1 MAPSLTLG
9 KSKPPGVKGAM
20 HTSILPESFLALLA
34 TLAPCFHVPSAAN
47 FTQLVGG
54 WVHCLGRRTITAV
67 ALASGTVGVQ
77 HISTLHRFFSR
88 ARWSLD
94 EVGHVLFRLAL
105 AWIPADQPVLL
116 LVDDTLA
123 RKGGKCISL
132 ASMHH
137 DPLLSTGRKPFF
149 SFGHV
154 WVVLALWVPLP
165 MRPSRGFALP
175 ILFRLYVGSKRGG
188 QADAPSRPG
197 RGARRQAADRAFPAG
212 TRPTKLELARDLVS
226 LVVPWAG
233 ERTLSVVCD
242 SAYAGRMMLERRPPR
257 VQVIS
262 RLRMDAALWT
272 PPPLRIP
279 GEKGRPRRRGR
290 RLPAPKQT
298 AAACRNWR
306 SVSIAIYGKQVTTQL
321 FSFTALWYTALR
333 EHPVRIVVVRDPA
346 GKRKDEA
353 FFCTDPTVSPTCILE
368 TYARRW
374 TLEVA
379 FHDTKQFLGFEHPQ
393 SQAEPAVLRTAPM
406 AFVVYDLVLLWS
418 ADQVQSEGP
427 LRWIPRPWY
436 GAKSAPSFSDMLTAL
451 RREGWRRAILAPPC
465 PTRWMQNAPPAWS
478 DALLA
483 TA

>member
-1 MAPSLTLG
+1 
-9 KSKPPGVKGAM
+9 M
-20 HTSILPESFLALLA
+20 HPSILPESFLALLA
-34 TLAPCFHVPSAAN
+34 LFAPCFHAPSAAN
-47 FTQLVGG
+47 FTLLVGG

-67 ALASGTVGVQ
+67 ALASGAVGVQ
-77 HISTLHRFFSR
+77 HVSTLHRFFSR
-88 ARWSLD
+88 ARWSMD

-105 AWIPADQPVLL
+105 AWMPADQPVLL

-165 MRPSRGFALP
+165 LGPAHGFALP
-175 ILFRLYVGSKRGG
+175 ILFRLYVGSRRGG
-188 QADAPSRPG
+188 RADAPSRSSQ
-197 RGARRQAADRAFPAG
+197 GARCQAADRAYPAG
-212 TRPTKLELARDLVS
+212 TRPTKLELARELIG

-233 ERTLSVVCD
+233 ERTLWVACD
-242 SAYAGRMMLERRPPR
+242 SAYAGRTLLEQRPPH

-272 PPPLRIP
+272 SPPRRIP
-279 GEKGRPRRRGR
+279 SQKGRPRRRGR

-306 SVSIAIYGKQVTTQL
+306 SVPVAIYGRRVTTSL

-353 FFCTDPTVSPTCILE
+353 FFCTDPTVSPTFILE

-374 TLEVA
+374 TLEVT

-393 SQAEPAVLRTAPM
+393 SQAAPAVLRTAPM

-418 ADQVQSEGP
+418 ADQLHREGA
-427 LRWIPRPWY
+427 LHWIPRPWY
-436 GAKSAPSFSDMLTAL
+436 RAKSAPSFSDMLTAL
-451 RREGWRRAILAPPC
+451 RREGWRQAIFVPPS
-465 PTRWMQNAPPAWS
+465 PTCWMQNTPPAWP

>member
-1 MAPSLTLG
+1 
-9 KSKPPGVKGAM
+9 M
-20 HTSILPESFLALLA
+20 HPSILPESFLGLLA
-34 TLAPCFHVPSAAN
+34 LFAPCFHTPSATN
-47 FTQLVGG
+47 FAVLIAG

-67 ALASGTVGVQ
+67 ALAAGTVGTQ

-88 ARWSLD
+88 AQWSLD

-105 AWIPADQPVLL
+105 VWIPADQPVFL

-154 WVVLALWVPLP
+154 WVVLALWAPLP
-165 MRPSRGFALP
+165 MGPSRGFALP
-175 ILFRLYVGSKRGG
+175 ILFRLYVGGRRGG
-188 QADAPSRPG
+188 RADAPSRPG
-197 RGARRQAADRAFPAG
+197 QGVRYQAADRAYPAG
-212 TRPTKLELARDLVS
+212 SRPTKLELARDLVS
-226 LVVPWAG
+226 LVASWAG
-233 ERTLSVVCD
+233 ERTLDVVCD
-242 SAYAGRMMLERRPPR
+242 SAYAGRMMLEQRPPH

-272 PPPLRIP
+272 PPPVRSP
-279 GEKGRPRRRGR
+279 GQKGRPRRRGR
-290 RLPAPKQT
+290 RLPAPKQV

-306 SVSIAIYGKQVTTQL
+306 SVQVAIYGKQVTTQL

-353 FFCTDPTVSPTCILE
+353 FFCTDPTVSPICILE

-374 TLEVA
+374 TIEVA
-379 FHDTKQFLGFEHPQ
+379 FHDAKQFLGFAHPQ
-393 SQAEPAVLRTAPM
+393 SQAAPAVRRTAPM

-418 ADQVQSEGP
+418 AAQVQQGTALP
-427 LRWIPRPWY
+427 WILRPWY
-436 GAKSAPSFSDMLTAL
+436 RTKSAPSFSDMLTAL
-451 RREGWRRAILAPPC
+451 RQEGWRRAIFAPPY
-465 PTRWMQNAPPAWS
+465 PTRWMQNAPPVWS

>member
-1 MAPSLTLG
+1 
-9 KSKPPGVKGAM
+9 M
-20 HTSILPESFLALLA
+20 HRTILPETFIVLLDA
-34 TLAPCFHVPSAAN
+34 FQPCFHAPSAAN
-47 FTQLVGG
+47 FAVLIAG

-67 ALASGTVGVQ
+67 ALASGAVGVQ

-105 AWIPADQPVLL
+105 VWMPAEQPILL

-165 MRPSRGFALP
+165 MGPSRGFALP
-175 ILFRLYVGSKRGG
+175 ILFRLYVGSRRGG
-188 QADAPSRPG
+188 RADAPSRPG
-197 RGARRQAADRAFPAG
+197 QGARRQAADRAYPAG
-212 TRPTKLELARDLVS
+212 GRPTKLELARDLVS
-226 LVVPWAG
+226 LVASWTG
-233 ERTLSVVCD
+233 DRTLSVVCD
-242 SAYAGRMMLERRPPR
+242 SAYAGRTMLERRPQR
-257 VQVIS
+257 VQVVS

-272 PPPLRIP
+272 PPPSRRP
-279 GEKGRPRRRGR
+279 GQKGRPRRRGR
-290 RLPAPKQT
+290 RLPAPKQVAT
-298 AAACRNWR
+298 ACRKWQ

-374 TLEVA
+374 TLEVT
-379 FHDTKQFLGFEHPQ
+379 FHDAKQCLGFEHPQ
-393 SQAEPAVLRTAPM
+393 SQAEPAVRRTAPM

-418 ADQVQSEGP
+418 AHQGGSLHWV
-427 LRWIPRPWY
+427 PRPWY
-436 GAKSAPSFSDMLTAL
+436 RAKSALAFSDMLTAL
-451 RREGWRRAILAPPC
+451 RREGWHSAISSPPRRS
-465 PTRWMQNAPPAWS
+465 RWMQNAAPAWS

>member
-1 MAPSLTLG
+1 
-9 KSKPPGVKGAM
+9 M
-20 HTSILPESFLALLA
+20 HTRILPESFLALLA
-34 TLAPCFHVPSAAN
+34 IFAPCFHAPSAAN

-67 ALASGTVGVQ
+67 ALASGAVGVQ

-88 ARWSLD
+88 AQWSLD

-105 AWIPADQPVLL
+105 AWIPADQPVVL

-154 WVVLALWVPLP
+154 WVVLALWAPLP
-165 MRPSRGFALP
+165 MGPSRGFALP
-175 ILFRLYVGSKRGG
+175 ILFRLYVGGRRGG
-188 QADAPSRPG
+188 RADAPSRPDQ
-197 RGARRQAADRAFPAG
+197 GARRQAADRAYPAG
-212 TRPTKLELARDLVS
+212 TRPTKLKLARELVG
-226 LVVPWAG
+226 LVASWTG
-233 ERTLSVVCD
+233 ERTLYVVCD
-242 SAYAGRMMLERRPPR
+242 SAYAARTMLEDRPPH
-257 VQVIS
+257 VQIIS

-272 PPPLRIP
+272 PAPLRIS
-279 GEKGRPRRRGR
+279 GQKGRPRRRGR
-290 RLPAPKQT
+290 RLPAPKQM

-306 SVSIAIYGKQVTTQL
+306 SALLAIYGRSVTTHQ

-333 EHPVRIVVVRDPA
+333 EHPVRIVVVRDPS

-353 FFCTDPTVSPTCILE
+353 FFCTAPTVGPTFILE

-374 TLEVA
+374 TIEVA
-379 FHDTKQFLGFEHPQ
+379 FHDAKQFLGFEHPQ
-393 SQAEPAVLRTAPM
+393 SQAAPAVLRTAPM
-406 AFVVYDLVLLWS
+406 AFIVYDLILLWY
-418 ADQVQSEGP
+418 AGQVQQGTALP
-427 LRWIPRPWY
+427 WILRPWY
-436 GAKSAPSFSDMLTAL
+436 RSKSASSFADVLTAL
-451 RREGWRRAILAPPC
+451 RREGWRRAIFAPPC
-465 PTRWMQNAPPAWS
+465 PARWMQNTPPAWS

>member
-1 MAPSLTLG
+1 
-9 KSKPPGVKGAM
+9 M
-20 HTSILPESFLALLA
+20 HTRILPESFLALLA
-34 TLAPCFHVPSAAN
+34 TFAPCFHAPSAAN
-47 FTQLVGG
+47 FAVVVGG

-67 ALASGTVGVQ
+67 ALASGAVGVQ

-94 EVGHVLFRLAL
+94 EVGQVLFRLAL
-105 AWIPADQPVLL
+105 AWIPTDQPILL

-154 WVVLALWVPLP
+154 WVVLALWAPLP
-165 MRPSRGFALP
+165 MGPTRGFALP
-175 ILFRLYVGSKRGG
+175 ILFRLYVGGRRGG
-188 QADAPSRPG
+188 RADAPSRPG
-197 RGARRQAADRAFPAG
+197 QGARRQAADRAYPTG
-212 TRPTKLELARDLVS
+212 TRPTKLELARDLVGPVAS
-226 LVVPWAG
+226 WAG

-242 SAYAGRMMLERRPPR
+242 SAYAGRMMLERRPPH

-272 PPPLRIP
+272 PPSVRIP
-279 GEKGRPRRRGR
+279 GQKGRPRRRGR
-290 RLPAPKQT
+290 RLPAPKQM

-306 SVSIAIYGKQVTTQL
+306 SVSIAIYGKQVATQL
-321 FSFTALWYTALR
+321 FSFTSLWYTALR
-333 EHPVRIVVVRDPA
+333 EQPLRIVVVRDPS

-353 FFCTDPTVSPTCILE
+353 FFCTDPTVGPTFILE

-374 TLEVA
+374 TIEVA
-379 FHDTKQFLGFEHPQ
+379 FHDAKQFLGFEHPQ
-393 SQAEPAVLRTAPM
+393 SQAGPAVRRTAPM

-418 ADQVQSEGP
+418 AAQVQQGTVLP
-427 LRWIPRPWY
+427 WILRPWY
-436 GAKSAPSFSDMLTAL
+436 RTKSAPSFSDMLTAL
-451 RREGWRRAILAPPC
+451 RSEGWRCAIFAPPY
-465 PTRWMQNAPPAWS
+465 PARWMQNAPPVWS